1 MRSMIDHLEALTNDE
16 RRVWQ
21 ALEESCD
28 QYNGEANDEGR
39 DLLRRLWALKD
50 QWARLSLR
58 IVFGYV
64 YLSVKQQTRSI

>member
-21 ALEESCD
+21 ALEESYD
-28 QYNGEANDEGR
+28 QYKGEANDEGR
-39 DLLRRLWALKD
+39 DLLRRLRGLKD
-50 QWARLSLR
+50 EWARLSRR

-64 YLSVKQQTRSI
+64 YLSVMQQTRSI